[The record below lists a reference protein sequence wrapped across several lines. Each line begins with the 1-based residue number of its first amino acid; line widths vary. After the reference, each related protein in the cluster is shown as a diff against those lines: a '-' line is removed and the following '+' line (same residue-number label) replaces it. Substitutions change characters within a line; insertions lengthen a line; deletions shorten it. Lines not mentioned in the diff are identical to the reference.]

1 MARLI
6 LANVLA
12 SSQSILDDTFFL
24 FRTVFAD
31 AASEVRRR
39 AEKAETALR
48 PDQAPNH
55 EDEGVVSAVDVE
67 KEAQELKGTLS
78 AAASA
83 AAESTSQTKGL
94 KASAMNIADQDF
106 RDVALTRL
114 NKLLARIRD
123 DPDSAK
129 AFEILLDLGKKYVAK
144 AEDATDAA
152 KASIDDTK
160 VDIRLTDEQQHA
172 HSATSAFRAFIETLS
187 GRSLDPLLSLFS
199 KTASDVKTND
209 ELRNYF
215 SDLDQYL
222 RKMLKEPE
230 WAASQGSRRKGEAL
244 WEQGRHLS
252 LSNPAWR
259 LDLNSLSE
267 ELHVLYDG
275 VRQDESLIELGS
287 AVAAFTVDV
296 ETLFAR

>member
-12 SSQSILDDTFFL
+12 SSQSILDDTFYL

-31 AASEVRRR
+31 AACEVRKR

-55 EDEGVVSAVDVE
+55 DEDGVVSAVDVE

-160 VDIRLTDEQQHA
+160 VDIQLKDEQQHA

-209 ELRNYF
+209 ELRDYF
-215 SDLDQYL
+215 SALDQFL

-230 WAASQGSRRKGEAL
+230 WAASQGSRREGEAL
-244 WEQGRHLS
+244 WDQGRHLS

-259 LDLNSLSE
+259 LDLNSLSKE
-267 ELHVLYDG
+267 MHVLYDG
-275 VRQDESLIELGS
+275 VRQDESLVELGS
-287 AVAAFTVDV
+287 AIAAFTVDV